1 MPNIQAARLIDN
13 LRRLSYLDLETV
25 KRIAQDPDLV
35 WRPVNKFTCETA
47 EFVILARAPRQDS
60 GLRLTPREESGLSRT
75 TSAPG
80 MIGGLCIVS
89 RIARSAQKTDKAG
102 PCNV

>member
-47 EFVILARAPRQDS
+47 EFVILASGCRAKNP
-60 GLRLTPREESGLSRT
+60 GL
-75 TSAPG
+75 AF
-80 MIGGLCIVS
+80 
-89 RIARSAQKTDKAG
+89 ARPAR
-102 PCNV
+102 PL